1 MREGGRAQGAECPGW
16 WEIHF
21 FLKKKNKPISFLKD
35 FFGMWTI
42 FKVFIKF
49 VTILLPFY
57 VLVSWLQVMWGL
69 SSLTRDRTCPPALEG
84 GVLTMDCQ
92 RSPGKFIALPH
103 SFLFCED

>member
-1 MREGGRAQGAECPGW
+1 MQSALDGGKF
-16 WEIHF
+16 ISF
-21 FLKKKNKPISFLKD
+21 FKKKNKPISFLKD
-35 FFGMWTI
+35 FFGVWTI

-92 RSPGKFIALPH
+92 RSPGKFIALQH